1 MSYVIFPPSPN
12 ICQLAENFSLFA
24 IPSEKADFEMQ
35 GGRYHGNYIGYQAWA
50 KEDPYFADNI
60 ALDPAMDDKH
70 AVKVFGAVRIP
81 PNF

>member
-1 MSYVIFPPSPN
+1 
-12 ICQLAENFSLFA
+12 
-24 IPSEKADFEMQ
+24 MQ